1 MTNMNRY
8 LLWYRAMRPKTLI
21 ATLCPVIIGGLL
33 AFKDGYFSFLL
44 FLPTLISATC
54 IQIGSNFAN
63 DYLDAKNGKDTP
75 YRLGPSRMTSKGLV
89 TEKTMKKATFI
100 VFFLALVSGIPL
112 MIHAGAPIVIIG
124 VLSLFFGYI
133 YTGGPYPLA
142 YNGWGEVFVFLFFG
156 PVATIGTYYVQHLTY
171 SVEATLYGMSIG
183 CLSIALLSVNNLR
196 DREEDALTKKNTLAV
211 RFGDTFARFEYLAA
225 CTGAFLLPVV
235 WGLFTKELRL
245 VWFIVGLFFC
255 VTPITSIVSLP
266 KNKLNRLLG
275 QTVKLFVI
283 FVLLL
288 MISFIHWSALK

>member
-1 MTNMNRY
+1 MAKMNRY
-8 LLWYRAMRPKTLI
+8 LLWYHATRPKTLI

-33 AFKDGYFSFLL
+33 AFKDGYFNFFL
-44 FLPTLISATC
+44 FIATLISATC
-54 IQIGSNFAN
+54 IQIGSNLAN

-75 YRLGPSRMTSKGLV
+75 HRLGPSRMTTKGLV
-89 TEKTMKKATFI
+89 TEKAMKNATFI
-100 VFFLALVSGIPL
+100 VFFLALVSGVPL

-156 PVATIGTYYVQHLTY
+156 PVATIGTYYVQQLTY

-211 RFGDTFARFEYLAA
+211 RFGDTFARFEYLFA

-235 WGLFTKELRL
+235 WGLFTQELRL
-245 VWFIVGLFFC
+245 VWFISGLVFC
-255 VTPITSIVSLP
+255 VTPITSILSLP

-275 QTVKLFVI
+275 QTAKLFVI

-288 MISFIHWSALK
+288 MISFIN